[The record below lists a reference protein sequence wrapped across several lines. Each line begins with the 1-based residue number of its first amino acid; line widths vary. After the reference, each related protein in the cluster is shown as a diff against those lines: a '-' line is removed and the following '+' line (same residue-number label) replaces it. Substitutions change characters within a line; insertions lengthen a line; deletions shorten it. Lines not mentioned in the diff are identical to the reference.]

1 VTAEKAI
8 ASVFEIDTDV
18 LYEWAKFPDYENRTT
33 RISNIRAENISVK
46 SARDLVKLRGAA
58 DLPPEKI
65 RWRNLSAG
73 KITGKK
79 LIVENIKDAVEEP

>member
-1 VTAEKAI
+1 MQ
-8 ASVFEIDTDV
+8 
-18 LYEWAKFPDYENRTT
+18 
-33 RISNIRAENISVK
+33 

-58 DLPPEKI
+58 ELPPEKI

-79 LIVENIKDAVEEP
+79 LIIENIKDAVEEP